1 MPTYDYKCIECGYY
15 FEVSSPMA
23 ERHNPK
29 CCPKCGAYESKQV
42 ITRGNAV
49 LDSVR
54 MGRTKVSEGFRDTLI
69 DIKKEHPGST
79 IKIR

>member
-15 FEVSSPMA
+15 FETVSTMA

-29 CCPKCGAYESKQV
+29 CCPQCGGYESKQV

-69 DIKKEHPGST
+69 DIKAEHPNST

>member
-1 MPTYDYKCIECGYY
+1 MINYDYKCSKCGYY
-15 FEVSSPMA
+15 FEAVSVMA

-29 CCPKCGAYESKQV
+29 CCPKCGEYDSKQV
-42 ITRGNAV
+42 ITRGIEV

-69 DIKKEHPGST
+69 DIKAQHPNST